1 MSLNINICSGE
12 QKMHCTPLCKFTTKK
27 SNALTILQ
35 KNDAVLN
42 GNNTLRLIIGTIRAK
57 NQNFVMLVYRFFISI
72 LGFIDV
78 SILMKSWRSVGD
90 ITSGMALFSTFRS
103 VKVMAMRW
111 VIEGAG
117 ALSMELVGAMLAI
130 FEMGYLPDL
139 SAQRT
144 ISVSPFI

>member
-1 MSLNINICSGE
+1 MALYQPSFCIPKNQAIDASDE
-12 QKMHCTPLCKFTTKK
+12 
-27 SNALTILQ
+27 NAMTFSF
-35 KNDAVLN
+35 KLN

-130 FEMGYLPDL
+130 FEMGYLPDM

>member
-1 MSLNINICSGE
+1 
-12 QKMHCTPLCKFTTKK
+12 MHCTPLCKFTTKK

-42 GNNTLRLIIGTIRAK
+42 GTIRAK

-130 FEMGYLPDL
+130 FEMGYLPDM